1 MTDRFIDS
9 ARIQRL
15 QFLEAHLFR
24 YSKEQYEKE
33 QDCIQ
38 VYCAKNP
45 KEEVDFAAQKI
56 RNLARTRGYRYR
68 EIAIIASDLNTYGN
82 QIEKNFWRI
91 SDTDLYGS

>member
-33 QDCIQ
+33 QDRIQ

-56 RNLARTRGYRYR
+56 RKSGLGQ
-68 EIAIIASDLNTYGN
+68 E
-82 QIEKNFWRI
+82 
-91 SDTDLYGS
+91 DTVIGRLQSLQVT